1 MPRGLVEPWELGVS
15 IPCSRYAET
24 VKWGSFII
32 FNASVFELSRC
43 PTEAVFPS
51 LSEGH
56 LGSCVADCVTLVL
69 ARATAEARA
78 DIVEL
83 LLTGYYDAF
92 AAAVAH
98 VTSSAAAA
106 PPVFSREQFAR
117 EVRRLAVHCGVAT
130 LHHKLGVSPNIP
142 EEDVI
147 ALFTDVRKL
156 CETSI

>member
-1 MPRGLVEPWELGVS
+1 MVEPWELGVS
-15 IPCSRYAET
+15 ISCSRYAET

-43 PTEAVFPS
+43 PTEAVFHN

-98 VTSSAAAA
+98 VTSSVA
-106 PPVFSREQFAR
+106 VFSREQFAR

-130 LHHKLGVSPNIP
+130 LHHKLGYSADIP

>member
-1 MPRGLVEPWELGVS
+1 M
-15 IPCSRYAET
+15 
-24 VKWGSFII
+24 
-32 FNASVFELSRC
+32 ELSRC
-43 PTEAVFPS
+43 PTEAVFHN
-51 LSEGH
+51 LREGH
-56 LGSCVADCVTLVL
+56 LGSCVADCVSLVL

-98 VTSSAAAA
+98 VTSAAAA
-106 PPVFSREQFAR
+106 PAVFSREQFAR

-130 LHHKLGVSPNIP
+130 LHHKLGDSPDIP
-142 EEDVI
+142 EEEVI

-156 CETSI
+156 CETPI